1 MVKNIKT
8 DDIIREESNLI
19 EPENADVSPV
29 SHAATPPTS
38 RKSLLRLTLAGALSA
53 LILVATLFL
62 GVPTAIGY
70 IHMGD
75 GVILLASYLLG
86 PFAFFPAAIGSALA
100 DLLKGYTVYIPAT
113 FVIKGL
119 MGLVAGIIMKKE
131 NVSMVRKLL
140 AFAAAEEIMIAGYF
154 AFETL
159 MYGAKAA
166 SVSVLW
172 NLVQGAAGMAIA
184 MILCLLLEKFRRNNR
199 ARV

>member
-1 MVKNIKT
+1 VNINNT
-8 DDIIREESNLI
+8 EDMMREESNLI
-19 EPENADVSPV
+19 ETENADLSPEN
-29 SHAATPPTS
+29 HAATPPNS
-38 RKSLLRLTLAGALSA
+38 RKSLLRLTLGGALAA

-62 GVPTAIGY
+62 GVPISTGY

-119 MGLVAGIIMKKE
+119 MGLVAGFIMKKE
-131 NVSMVRKLL
+131 NISFVRKLI
-140 AFAAAEEIMIAGYF
+140 AFFVAEIIMITGYF
-154 AFETL
+154 TFETL
-159 MYGAKAA
+159 LYGLNAA
-166 SVSVLW
+166 YLSVLW
-172 NLVQGAAGMAIA
+172 NLVQGAVGIFIA
-184 MILCLLLEKFRRNNR
+184 MILCILLEKLRWNTS